1 MTEGSARRA
10 AVPLFVLVALI
21 LLAFNLRAPFVAVS
35 SVSGDLEDA
44 LGMSPA
50 AVGLLT
56 SLPVLC
62 FGLAVPLASA
72 MIGRIGVERSVFA
85 CLGLLLIGIALRSA
99 GGVGTAIAGTVLIGL
114 AITVGNIV
122 APMIIARD
130 FPRSAAAMVTG
141 AYTAALNVG
150 SVVTLSISPP
160 VANAAGWAIALAL
173 PSVITLLTAAV
184 WIVLV
189 RRRRRPASVRAERKG
204 TVATGER
211 PTVTLGELFRRPAT
225 WMLTGAFVGQ
235 AFGYYGLTA
244 WLPTL
249 LADERGLDEN
259 TAGLASSIFQ
269 ISAVGG
275 AFLTPVII
283 NRFGP
288 AAAFAVNGALWMTMP
303 IGLLVAPGGWAI
315 WSVFS
320 GIAQGGGFVAVF
332 TVVVL
337 RTRSQR
343 ENRQLSST
351 VQTGGYAVASLG
363 PVVVGALHASTG
375 GWTAPLLLVAGS
387 LVMLTVLG
395 MLAARAPRR
404 TA

>member
-1 MTEGSARRA
+1 MTERSARRA

-21 LLAFNLRAPFVAVS
+21 LFAFNLRAPFVAVS
-35 SVSGDLEDA
+35 AVSGDLEDA

-62 FGLAVPLASA
+62 FGLAAPLASA
-72 MIGRIGVERSVFA
+72 VIGRIGVERSVFA
-85 CLGLLLIGIALRSA
+85 CLGALLVGIAVRSA
-99 GGVGTAIAGTVLIGL
+99 GGVGTAIAGTVVIGL

-130 FPRSAAAMVTG
+130 FPRSAAAGVTG

-150 SVVTLSISPP
+150 SMLTLSVSAP
-160 VANAAGWAIALAL
+160 VADAAGWAIALAL
-173 PSVITLLTAAV
+173 PSVLTVLAVAV

-189 RRRRRPASVRAERKG
+189 RRRPSAAARLERKG
-204 TVATGER
+204 GAAPGSHR
-211 PTVTLGELFRRPAT
+211 PGVSLGQLFRRPAT

-235 AFGYYGLTA
+235 AFAYYGLTA

-249 LADERGLDEN
+249 LADERGLAEDA
-259 TAGLASSIFQ
+259 AGLASSIFQ
-269 ISAVGG
+269 VSAVGG

-288 AAAFAVNGALWMTMP
+288 VAAFAVNGALWLTMP
-303 IGLLVAPGGWAI
+303 IGLLVAPGGWPV

-320 GIAQGGGFVAVF
+320 GVAQGGGFVAVF

-337 RTRSQR
+337 RTRGQR
-343 ENRQLSST
+343 ENRQLSSI

-363 PVVVGALHASTG
+363 PVVVGGLNASTD
-375 GWTAPLLLVAGS
+375 GWTAPLLVVTAAL
-387 LVMLTVLG
+387 LMLTGLG